1 MWRNHFIENERVC
14 NRRKKKTNPHPTGIL
29 TVHTKQC
36 RSNFCLLLLSK
47 PVPCPRNCFIL
58 LTFMLLFMYCS
69 SFKQFLELEPQ
80 LRDILHSFY
89 DSKYANCLKL
99 LADIKDN
106 LLLDLYLAPHVAPLY
121 TQIRN
126 RALCQVSAEL
136 FNMTLCLASLC
147 MQETR
152 IRSENKSFHNSY
164 VALLCS

>member
-1 MWRNHFIENERVC
+1 MQLLSSTSCCCSTDVQVVGMLSLRGGTTSLKM
-14 NRRKKKTNPHPTGIL
+14 RKFATGEEKKTNTPHPTGIL

-36 RSNFCLLLLSK
+36 FSNSCLLLLSK
-47 PVPCPRNCFIL
+47 PVPYPRNCFIL
-58 LTFMLLFMYCS
+58 FTFILLFMYCS

-80 LRDILHSFY
+80 LRDILHNFY

-126 RALCQVSAEL
+126 RALCQVSTEL
-136 FNMTLCLASLC
+136 LT
-147 MQETR
+147 
-152 IRSENKSFHNSY
+152 
-164 VALLCS
+164 